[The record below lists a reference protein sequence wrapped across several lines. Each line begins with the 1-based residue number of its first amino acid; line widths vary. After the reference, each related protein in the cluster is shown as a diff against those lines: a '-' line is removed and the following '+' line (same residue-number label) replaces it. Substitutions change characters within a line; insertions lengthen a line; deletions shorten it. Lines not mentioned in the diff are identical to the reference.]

1 MDTVDLERALCQAI
15 PLAEAARLTFFLRRF
30 VFQGKVCNADEMRLQ
45 RTRER
50 LSESKLSE
58 STFLVGTL

>member
-15 PLAEAARLTFFLRRF
+15 PLAEAARLTFCLRSL
-30 VFQGKVCNADEMRLQ
+30 GKVCNADEMRLQ

-58 STFLVGTL
+58 STSLVGSL